1 MYIVSDKWILSQ
13 DRVDGQIQINISN
26 TGTNADCTSYVRSAG
41 LHCDSLMGEIPTTL
55 KSHVLFFS
63 YFFPTLLHFFN
74 ARVIIFSSSSFRD
87 STKWTH
93 CDLLFAPAST
103 SSHIQSCNHFRW
115 YLTIFSSSPLLLSLK
130 PLQPRSRFPTRLFL
144 DAWSF
149 FSVDGCVSLCS
160 RLITLAH
167 GWLPLPIHVPKK
179 FSQMQR
185 NSGKFRLQILRK
197 NARNIANFLTK
208 LKLENGTVLDSS
220 FCLKR

>member
-1 MYIVSDKWILSQ
+1 MSISSHNSTSIQAENEPSKDLYPKRRLMWQQQLVPALRFKFFKNKITSTVQWIPEGLQYCWKVPVYIVSGKWILSQ
-13 DRVDGQIQINISN
+13 DTVDGQIQINISN

-130 PLQPRSRFPTRLFL
+130 PLQPRSRFPTRL
-144 DAWSF
+144 
-149 FSVDGCVSLCS
+149 
-160 RLITLAH
+160 
-167 GWLPLPIHVPKK
+167 PLSSSTQIQIGKK
-179 FSQMQR
+179 
-185 NSGKFRLQILRK
+185 
-197 NARNIANFLTK
+197 
-208 LKLENGTVLDSS
+208 
-220 FCLKR
+220 

>member
-1 MYIVSDKWILSQ
+1 MYIVSGKWILSQ
-13 DRVDGQIQINISN
+13 DTVDGQIQINISN

-130 PLQPRSRFPTRLFL
+130 PLQPRSRFPTR
-144 DAWSF
+144 
-149 FSVDGCVSLCS
+149 SVSMCRGGQRSVRIAS
-160 RLITLAH
+160 RPGVASR
-167 GWLPLPIHVPKK
+167 GV
-179 FSQMQR
+179 R
-185 NSGKFRLQILRK
+185 VLQ
-197 NARNIANFLTK
+197 
-208 LKLENGTVLDSS
+208 E
-220 FCLKR
+220 FCLMEGNPRREPFHPKMKFL

>member
-130 PLQPRSRFPTRLFL
+130 PLQPRSRFPTRSIHSFVRFSCGCFILALKKEDFLNTYHNFVLTSAKINRLPMLFFEVL
-144 DAWSF
+144 Q
-149 FSVDGCVSLCS
+149 
-160 RLITLAH
+160 I
-167 GWLPLPIHVPKK
+167 
-179 FSQMQR
+179 QR
-185 NSGKFRLQILRK
+185 NPPVFRREILT
-197 NARNIANFLTK
+197 I
-208 LKLENGTVLDSS
+208 
-220 FCLKR
+220 

>member
-1 MYIVSDKWILSQ
+1 MYIVSGKWILSQ
-13 DRVDGQIQINISN
+13 DTVDGQIQINISN

-130 PLQPRSRFPTRLFL
+130 PLQPRSRFPTRCICKNRCRCSREQ
-144 DAWSF
+144 APQSF
-149 FSVDGCVSLCS
+149 HEIGVPKQELHPSSSVYGQWTVQWTMFRMSRTRGDFSVFTHP
-160 RLITLAH
+160 R
-167 GWLPLPIHVPKK
+167 PPI
-179 FSQMQR
+179 
-185 NSGKFRLQILRK
+185 I
-197 NARNIANFLTK
+197 
-208 LKLENGTVLDSS
+208 SS
-220 FCLKR
+220 ADPRF